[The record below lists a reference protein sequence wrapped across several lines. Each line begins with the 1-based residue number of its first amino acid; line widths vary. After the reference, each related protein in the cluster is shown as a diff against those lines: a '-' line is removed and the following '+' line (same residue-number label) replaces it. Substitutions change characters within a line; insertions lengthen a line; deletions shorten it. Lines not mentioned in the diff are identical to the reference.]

1 MLKIIARVRTRFG
14 AMQAEIRVAHG
25 WVGDI
30 EAILADYPRSG
41 VGGERPSQQVA
52 ARLDA
57 YLRQL
62 EMRAAL
68 PDAVAAWREHLILI
82 VRRLWPGL
90 FACYDQ
96 PLLPR
101 TNNDLEVFFGSLK
114 RERRR
119 NTGRKGTQDYLL
131 RYGPYLALDRA
142 EPEETLL
149 CRLRLV
155 NQADLRSQRLA
166 MWAGSQRRRIM
177 WRFRHRRDAFC
188 ADIKRRWDHLATGAP
203 P

>member
-1 MLKIIARVRTRFG
+1 
-14 AMQAEIRVAHG
+14 MQAEIRVAHG
-25 WVGDI
+25 WVRDI
-30 EAILADYPRSG
+30 EAILADYPRTS
-41 VGGERPSQQVA
+41 VEEKRPSQQVA
-52 ARLDA
+52 TNLDA

-62 EMRAAL
+62 EARTDL
-68 PDAVAAWREHLILI
+68 PDDVAAWRDHLILI

-101 TNNDLEVFFGSLK
+101 TNNDLEVFFGGLK

-131 RYGPYLALDRA
+131 RYGPYLAFDRA
-142 EPEETLL
+142 EPEEALL

-166 MWAGSQRRRIM
+166 MRAGAQRRRIM

-188 ADIKRRWDHLATGAP
+188 ADIERRWDHLAPGSP